1 MTTQRRLDEI
11 ESILDNMDPDHK
23 DYLKLEEEADQI
35 VDSINAIKAVIEA
48 QHRQKLLEQEAKI
61 EEIIGLVKAGKTNE
75 LVDLHG
81 HEFVDDYRI
90 EFFVITSHVSEEQWT
105 LESDKETQTK
115 LKQLLYYRI
124 YNKYC
129 RERLGNRK

>member
-61 EEIIGLVKAGKTNE
+61 EEIIGLGKTNE